1 MLIGRDAGVKIE
13 RTDKKEK
20 VHEERKLY
28 SGTSGICCEQ
38 WFLLAGRYAM
48 KGEKPLRA
56 AVCFSKLTSLHV
68 KLKFK
73 IAF

>member
-1 MLIGRDAGVKIE
+1 
-13 RTDKKEK
+13 
-20 VHEERKLY
+20 
-28 SGTSGICCEQ
+28 
-38 WFLLAGRYAM
+38 M

-73 IAF
+73 IAFLKALPYEMMNDNGVGWE